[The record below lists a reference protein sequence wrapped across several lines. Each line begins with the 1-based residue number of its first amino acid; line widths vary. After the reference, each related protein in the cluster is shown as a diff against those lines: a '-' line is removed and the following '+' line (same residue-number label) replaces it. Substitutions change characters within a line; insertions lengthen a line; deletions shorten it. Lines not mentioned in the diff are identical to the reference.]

1 MKLLNIMLLA
11 LLLSSCALLPT
22 QKEPSSPFNATDII
36 QRAEIL
42 RQKRLYSEAEH
53 ILFQARINNPGHI
66 KLQQLLRQ
74 VMIERHRYRQ
84 QIEDQLLIARV
95 TFLQQQRPLVAQLAT
110 SESDDRMISA
120 HLNHMNSEW
129 IESRQPLSDCGKRR
143 LKNDPVMAE
152 KCIRLAL
159 SISET
164 EGDLERLSQ
173 IEKTRKE
180 AKNIAQH
187 KERVAK
193 KNAQQIE
200 REQQISQLLE
210 QARNRQQEG
219 EHTEALNV
227 IRKIRELSPNNPS
240 AILLEEQVK
249 NELTE
254 LTDKLLMK
262 GETFYQDGQFKAA
275 IATWKTVLTL
285 DPKHKP
291 AEEKL
296 QRAQRVLDNL
306 KQLRRAQ
313 KVEKQAETPPPL

>member
-1 MKLLNIMLLA
+1 MKLLNIALLT
-11 LLLSSCALLPT
+11 LLLSGCALFPI
-22 QKEPSSPFNATDII
+22 QKEPSPPPNTADII
-36 QRAEIL
+36 QRAEKL
-42 RQKRLYSEAEH
+42 RRERHYSEAEH
-53 ILFQARINNPGHI
+53 MLFQARINNPNNM
-66 KLQQLLRQ
+66 KLQRLLRQ

-84 QIEDQLLIARV
+84 QIEDQLLIART
-95 TFLQQQRPLVAQLAT
+95 TFTQQQRPLVAQLAA

-143 LKNDPVMAE
+143 LKSDPVMAE

-164 EGDLERLSQ
+164 KGDRYRLSQ
-173 IEKTRKE
+173 IEKARKE
-180 AKNIAQH
+180 AEYIAQH

-200 REQQISQLLE
+200 RDNKIAQLLE
-210 QARNRQQEG
+210 RARNKQREG
-219 EHTEALNV
+219 EHSDALNL
-227 IRKIRELSPNNPS
+227 IRQIGELSPNHPG
-240 AILLEEQVK
+240 AMLLEEQVR

-254 LTDKLLMK
+254 LTDRLLMK
-262 GETFYQDGQFKAA
+262 GETFYQNGQFKAA
-275 IATWKTVLTL
+275 ITTWKTVLTL
-285 DPKHKP
+285 DPKHKL

-306 KQLRRAQ
+306 KQLRKAQ
-313 KVEKQAETPPPL
+313 KTEK